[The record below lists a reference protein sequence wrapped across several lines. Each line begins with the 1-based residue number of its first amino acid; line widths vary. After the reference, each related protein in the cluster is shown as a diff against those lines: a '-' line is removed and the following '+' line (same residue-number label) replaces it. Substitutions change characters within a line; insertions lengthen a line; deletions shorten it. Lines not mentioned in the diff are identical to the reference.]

1 MKNIYNIY
9 ESLLG
14 NIEDALDKGE
24 SDMAGEL
31 VNSGSFD
38 EKLLEIFSVTQNV
51 KIERAFNIDNSSG
64 KTALVVTPSHTYR
77 TTAWCGGK
85 KLPDILPNINE
96 IRINNGG
103 ILNGINNSVQSV
115 VSDKDLA
122 PIITGDLFTVRNINT
137 IRNIDFNVHR
147 IGDLRYGY
155 GASFMR
161 FDAYLDSIENCNI
174 DIKPAG
180 RDEGKLFFYKMPV
193 FKNVSANGVATI
205 DVSYDKGMLG
215 GMFKDYWKEC
225 DWDKIF
231 DFGYEVS
238 YTINDVPRMVTKIK
252 NISKLRSLVSAKDVY
267 YREYN
272 EWPVKIKPNA
282 KLSDLLDISKF
293 KDLKYITIH
302 DSKMYIIF
310 ENTAMSDSMT
320 KTVFNTM
327 LRCKGNTIDSIKP
340 YIPVT
345 ADGWRV
351 FVAKY

>member
-1 MKNIYNIY
+1 MKTIYNVY

-14 NIEDALDKGE
+14 NIEDALNKGE

-51 KIERAFNIDNSSG
+51 KIEGAFNIDSSNG
-64 KTALVVTPSHTYR
+64 KTALVVTPAHTYR
-77 TTAWCGGK
+77 TTVWCGGK

-96 IRINNGG
+96 IRVNSGG
-103 ILNGINNSVQSV
+103 ILNGINNSVQPV

-137 IRNIDFNVHR
+137 IKNIDFNVHR
-147 IGDLRYGY
+147 IGDTRYSS
-155 GASFMR
+155 SFMR
-161 FDAYLDSIENCNI
+161 FDAHLDSIENCNI

-180 RDEGKLFFYKMPV
+180 GDVGKLFFYKIPV
-193 FKNVSANGVATI
+193 FKNVSADGVAII
-205 DVSYDKGMLG
+205 DISYEKGILG

-225 DWDKIF
+225 DWGKIF

-238 YTINDVPRMVTKIK
+238 YTVNDVPRMVTKVK
-252 NISKLRSLVSAKDVY
+252 NISKLRSLASARDMY
-267 YREYN
+267 YREYD

-293 KDLKYITIH
+293 KDLKRITIH

-327 LRCKGNTIDSIKP
+327 LKCKGSTIGNIEP
-340 YIPVT
+340 NIPVT

-351 FVAKY
+351 LVAKY